1 MLVGVHLLVVEV
13 DQVELEVQEVEV
25 DQLEVQFVQE
35 VAEEVQHLL
44 PKDHATL
51 ALLEEV
57 EVDQDE
63 EEEVHLRVE
72 WVHQEEEVVP
82 PPLCV

>member
-1 MLVGVHLLVVEV
+1 VVVGVHLLVVEV

-51 ALLEEV
+51 ALL
-57 EVDQDE
+57 
-63 EEEVHLRVE
+63 RVE